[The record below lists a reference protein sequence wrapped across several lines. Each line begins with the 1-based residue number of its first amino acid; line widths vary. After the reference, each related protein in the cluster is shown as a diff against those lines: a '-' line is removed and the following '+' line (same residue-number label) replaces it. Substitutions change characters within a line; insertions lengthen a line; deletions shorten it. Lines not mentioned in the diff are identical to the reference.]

1 MLFIVFLVLVFWG
14 QIRGKFE
21 GFEGVDLEI
30 VCVGIQ
36 KVKLGF
42 KVK

>member
-1 MLFIVFLVLVFWG
+1 MNLPGLHVVHCFLGPCLLG
-14 QIRGKFE
+14 EIGGNLK

-36 KVKLGF
+36 R
-42 KVK
+42 